1 MESRYFP
8 FFIDMTGK
16 KVLVAGAG
24 SIALRRVSALLRFG
38 AVITVVAPQMREEF
52 QKLQQQYGTEYL
64 HLEQK
69 TCDPERVTGYDL
81 VLTATDSTK
90 TDQRIWEAC
99 KMHHVWVNVASDQ
112 SLCDFRFPALAETE
126 ELVVGITSNNG
137 DHKKVRK
144 VSAQIREVLE
154 TENYNLE

>member
-1 MESRYFP
+1 
-8 FFIDMTGK
+8 MT
-16 KVLVAGAG
+16 
-24 SIALRRVSALLRFG
+24 
-38 AVITVVAPQMREEF
+38 
-52 QKLQQQYGTEYL
+52 
-64 HLEQK
+64 
-69 TCDPERVTGYDL
+69 DYDL
-81 VLTATDSTK
+81 VLTATDSGE

-112 SLCDFRFPALAETE
+112 TLCDFRFPALAETE

-137 DHKKVRK
+137 DHRKVRK